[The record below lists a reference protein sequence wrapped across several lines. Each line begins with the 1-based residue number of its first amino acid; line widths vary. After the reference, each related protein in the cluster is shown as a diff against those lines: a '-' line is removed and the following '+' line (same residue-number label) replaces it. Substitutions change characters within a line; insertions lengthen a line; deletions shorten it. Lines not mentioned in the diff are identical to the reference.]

1 MHITWQKSQFFPMER
16 SKSYKMG
23 RFIINGKLGKGG
35 QGIVYLATDPTLQR
49 QVAIKALH
57 VESAKRKELQKNL
70 LQEARNVSKLIHP
83 NIIPIFDA
91 GEHEGTPYLVFEY
104 VDGISFKVL
113 IEKKDPLPV
122 SRAVTLMH
130 QILEGVGYAHQK
142 GIIHLDLKP
151 GNILLSKSGVPRV
164 MDFGLSELMGS
175 DSGTGQKIRGTRR
188 YMSPE
193 HFSKVPVGPGSDVF
207 ALGLIFFEMLTRTPA
222 FTGANQYNAIYKI
235 IHEPTVAPS
244 LLNPEVDTGLDSI
257 VLKAVQKQPDA
268 RFPDANSMMEALDDY
283 IEVKERGLTVQS
295 GDKDTHSTVD
305 FLLRRIQRK
314 KDFPAFSKCVM
325 DINKMTSSGSK
336 ASAKQL
342 SNVILT
348 DYSLTNKLLKLV
360 NSSFYGQFGG
370 RVTSIYKAVVILGFE
385 QIRLAASTL
394 MLFTHMQSES
404 ATTELRDSMIR
415 SFMSGIIARDLT
427 SRAKIRKTEFAF
439 ICSMFHDLGK
449 NLAIYYFP
457 EEYAEIKNEMAT
469 NGRDIQ
475 SAAASVLGISLDE
488 LGVGVARAW
497 KFPENIVYSMR
508 GLPDGPVEEP
518 DSILDNLRHFSV
530 FANELCE
537 LAGSGLPENQ
547 GKPLSRLVQRF
558 EQSFSI
564 SKKEVLTLLHSEIN
578 MVQKYASILDV
589 DPEKSPFIQNLLKF
603 LEVDEGSNVAKATE
617 SQSPRASESGK
628 VKDSPTKQ
636 GAPKVKVSDRKKAIN
651 RRSPPNTV
659 ALPKRIWQGFL
670 NFSHKLG
677 F

>member
-1 MHITWQKSQFFPMER
+1 MET
-16 SKSYKMG
+16 SKSYKIG
-23 RFIINGKLGKGG
+23 RFKVNGKLGKGG

-57 VESAKRKELQKNL
+57 VESAKKKELKKFL

-83 NIIPIFDA
+83 NIIPIFEA
-91 GEHEGTPYLVFEY
+91 GEHEGTPYMVFEY
-104 VDGISFKVL
+104 VDGASLKDL
-113 IEKKDPLPV
+113 IRKKDPLPV
-122 SRAVTLMH
+122 SRAVNLMQ

-151 GNILLSKSGVPRV
+151 GNILLSKSGAPRV
-164 MDFGLSELMGS
+164 MDFGISEMMGS
-175 DSGTGQKIRGTRR
+175 DHGTGQNLRGTRR

-193 HFSKVPVGPGSDVF
+193 HFSKIPIGPGSDVF
-207 ALGLIFFEMLTRTPA
+207 ALGLIFFEMLTRMPA
-222 FTGANQYNAIYKI
+222 ITGKNQFNTIYKI

-244 LLNPEVDTGLDSI
+244 LLNPDVDSGLDSI
-257 VLKAVQKQPDA
+257 VLRAVQKRPEA
-268 RFPDANSMMEALDDY
+268 RFPDANSMKEALDKY

-295 GDKDTHSTVD
+295 DDEDIHSTVD
-305 FLLRRIQRK
+305 FLLRRIQHK

-325 DINKMTSSGSK
+325 DINKMTTSGNK

-342 SNVILT
+342 ANVILT

-385 QIRLAASTL
+385 QVRLAASTL
-394 MLFTHMQSES
+394 MLFTHMQKGE
-404 ATTELRDSMIR
+404 ATSELRDSMIR

-427 SRAKIRKTEFAF
+427 SRAGIRKTEFAF
-439 ICSMFHDLGK
+439 ICSMFHGLGK
-449 NLAIYYFP
+449 NLTIYYFP
-457 EEYAEIKNEMAT
+457 EEYAEIKHDMAT
-469 NGRDIQ
+469 NDRDIQ
-475 SAAASVLGISLDE
+475 NAARSILGISMDE

-518 DSILDNLRHFSV
+518 DSVLDNLRHYSV

-537 LAGSGLPENQ
+537 LTGGGIFANR
-547 GKPLSRLVQRF
+547 GKPLSRLIQRF

-564 SKKEVLTLLHSEIN
+564 SKKEVLKLLNSEIE
-578 MVQKYASILDV
+578 MVQKYAAILDV
-589 DPEKSPFIQNLLKF
+589 DPEKSPFIQNLHKF
-603 LEVDEGSNVAKATE
+603 LEVDDGSNVAQVPE

-628 VKDSPTKQ
+628 VEESPTRL
-636 GAPKVKVSDRKKAIN
+636 GAPKVKGHDRKKGIDG
-651 RRSPPNTV
+651 RPPLNSV
-659 ALPKRIWQGFL
+659 SLPRRIWKGFL
-670 NFSHKLG
+670 KLLG

>member
-1 MHITWQKSQFFPMER
+1 MLPGKKSQFFPMET
-16 SKSYKMG
+16 SKSYKIG
-23 RFIINGKLGKGG
+23 RFKVNRKLGKGG

-57 VESAKRKELQKNL
+57 VESAKKKELKKFL

-83 NIIPIFDA
+83 NIIPIFEA
-91 GEHEGTPYLVFEY
+91 GEHEGAPYMVFEY
-104 VDGISFKVL
+104 VDGVSLKDL
-113 IEKKDPLPV
+113 IRKKDPLPV
-122 SRAVTLMH
+122 SRAVNLMQ

-151 GNILLSKSGVPRV
+151 GNILLSKSGAPRV
-164 MDFGLSELMGS
+164 MDFGISEMMGS
-175 DSGTGQKIRGTRR
+175 DHGTGQNLRGTRR

-193 HFSKVPVGPGSDVF
+193 HFSKIPIGPGSDVF

-222 FTGANQYNAIYKI
+222 ITGKNQFNTIYKI

-244 LLNPEVDTGLDSI
+244 LLNPDVDSGLDSI
-257 VLKAVQKQPDA
+257 VLRAVQKRPEA
-268 RFPDANSMMEALDDY
+268 RFPDANSMKEALDKY

-295 GDKDTHSTVD
+295 DDEDIHSTVD
-305 FLLRRIQRK
+305 FLLRRIQHK

-325 DINKMTSSGSK
+325 DINKMTTSGSK

-342 SNVILT
+342 ANVILT

-385 QIRLAASTL
+385 QVRLAASTL
-394 MLFTHMQSES
+394 MLFTHMQKGE
-404 ATTELRDSMIR
+404 ATSELRDSMIR

-427 SRAKIRKTEFAF
+427 SRAGIRKTEFAF
-439 ICSMFHDLGK
+439 ICSMFHGLGK
-449 NLAIYYFP
+449 NLTIYYFP
-457 EEYAEIKNEMAT
+457 EEYAEIKHDMAT
-469 NGRDIQ
+469 NDRDIQ
-475 SAAASVLGISLDE
+475 NAARSILGISMDE

-518 DSILDNLRHFSV
+518 DSVLDNLRHYSV

-537 LAGSGLPENQ
+537 LTGGGIFANR
-547 GKPLSRLVQRF
+547 GKPLSRLIQRF

-564 SKKEVLTLLHSEIN
+564 SKKEVLKLLNSEIE
-578 MVQKYASILDV
+578 MVQKYAAILDV
-589 DPEKSPFIQNLLKF
+589 DPEKSPFIQNMHKF
-603 LEVDEGSNVAKATE
+603 LEVDDGSNVAK
-617 SQSPRASESGK
+617 PSESPSPQASKSVKDEDSSTKNGASK
-628 VKDSPTKQ
+628 VKESHRTK
-636 GAPKVKVSDRKKAIN
+636 GID
-651 RRSPPNTV
+651 RRSSLNS
-659 ALPKRIWQGFL
+659 ASFSGRIWQGFWKFL
-670 NFSHKLG
+670 HALG